1 TALEAQAHQDLPFEQ
16 LVEALQPER
25 SLSHSPL
32 FQVMY
37 NHRSEAKGEAPH
49 PQGLE
54 IGRLDWEGRTTQFD
68 LTLDT
73 YESPDSLGASLT
85 YATDLFD
92 AATVERL
99 AGHWRNLLAGIV
111 RQPEWRIGELP
122 LLDPEEYHRIVRGWN
137 RTEARYPSERGVH
150 QLIEEQAAKTPE
162 AVALVFGEREMS
174 YAELNRKANRL
185 AHRLIELGVGPDV
198 LVGIAVERGFEM
210 VVGLLAI
217 LKAGGAYVPLDP
229 EYPEERLAYMIG
241 DSGIGLL
248 LTQRH
253 LQDQLPPADGV
264 QNLFLEPGDDWLE
277 NYAQENLA
285 SRTAPQNLAYVIY
298 TSGSTGR
305 PKGAG
310 NTHMALINRLHWMQK
325 AYRLD
330 TTDTVLQKTPFSF
343 DVSVWELFWPLLNG
357 VRLAIAR
364 PGEHRDPELLI
375 DTIERH
381 GVTTLHFVPSMLQAF
396 ISVEHIEGCRSI
408 RRLVC
413 SGEALPAE
421 FARKTLERM
430 PTVGLFNL
438 YGPTEAAIDVTH
450 WTCDHVD
457 PEGVPIG
464 QPIDNLKTHILEES
478 LHPVAPR
485 CCGELYLGGVG
496 LARGYHNRPGLTA
509 ERFIPDPF
517 DSSEQGGGRLYRTG
531 DLARYRADGVI
542 EYLGRIDHQVKI
554 RGFRI
559 ELGEIEARLQQ
570 HGAVREAVV
579 IDIDGLGGRQL
590 AAYLVPDDLAMLD
603 GDERQTGLRGE
614 LKAHLGAALPD
625 YMVPAHL
632 VFLARLPLTPNG
644 KLDRKALPRPDVS
657 LLQRAY
663 VAPVSELEQRIAA
676 IWAEV
681 LKVERVGLTDNFFE
695 LGGDSIV
702 SIQVVSRARQ
712 AGIAFTPKDLFQH
725 QTVQGLTTVAQRT
738 GGLCIDQGAVTGTMP
753 LTPIQR
759 MFFEEEIPERHHWNQ
774 SVLLEPNERL
784 VVEPLEAALQR
795 VVEHH
800 DALRLRF
807 IQQEGRWSA
816 GFRDREEAE
825 LLWQSQ
831 VSDIGELEAV
841 CNEAQASLDL
851 EHGPLLRAVL
861 ASLPDGRQRLL
872 LVIHHLVV
880 DGISWR
886 VLLDDLQIAYRQA
899 VQGQPLCLPAKS
911 SSFKAWSERLEQ
923 YAAEATLAEELGYWQ
938 RQLQEA
944 TDELPCDHPQ
954 GGHQRKQAA
963 FATTHLDRDWTRRL
977 LQEAPAAYRT
987 QINDLLLAALARVIC
1002 RWTGRAPTLV
1012 RLEGHGR
1019 EDLFDDLD
1027 ITRTVGWFTSLFPV
1041 KLTPRSEI
1049 ADSIKTVKEQ
1059 LRAVPNKGI
1068 GYGLLRYLGSETARQ
1083 TLQYLP
1089 HGEIVFN
1096 YLGQFD
1102 QSFEAEA
1109 ALFAPAGEGS
1119 GQGRSEAAPL
1129 DALLSLDGQVYGGEL
1144 RLTWTFSRERF
1155 AEATI

>member
-1 TALEAQAHQDLPFEQ
+1 
-16 LVEALQPER
+16 
-25 SLSHSPL
+25 
-32 FQVMY
+32 
-37 NHRSEAKGEAPH
+37 
-49 PQGLE
+49 
-54 IGRLDWEGRTTQFD
+54 
-68 LTLDT
+68 
-73 YESPDSLGASLT
+73 
-85 YATDLFD
+85 
-92 AATVERL
+92 
-99 AGHWRNLLAGIV
+99 
-111 RQPEWRIGELP
+111 
-122 LLDPEEYHRIVRGWN
+122 
-137 RTEARYPSERGVH
+137 
-150 QLIEEQAAKTPE
+150 
-162 AVALVFGEREMS
+162 
-174 YAELNRKANRL
+174 
-185 AHRLIELGVGPDV
+185 
-198 LVGIAVERGFEM
+198 
-210 VVGLLAI
+210 
-217 LKAGGAYVPLDP
+217 
-229 EYPEERLAYMIG
+229 
-241 DSGIGLL
+241 
-248 LTQRH
+248 
-253 LQDQLPPADGV
+253 
-264 QNLFLEPGDDWLE
+264 
-277 NYAQENLA
+277 
-285 SRTAPQNLAYVIY
+285 
-298 TSGSTGR
+298 
-305 PKGAG
+305 
-310 NTHMALINRLHWMQK
+310 
-325 AYRLD
+325 
-330 TTDTVLQKTPFSF
+330 
-343 DVSVWELFWPLLNG
+343 
-357 VRLAIAR
+357 
-364 PGEHRDPELLI
+364 
-375 DTIERH
+375 
-381 GVTTLHFVPSMLQAF
+381 
-396 ISVEHIEGCRSI
+396 
-408 RRLVC
+408 
-413 SGEALPAE
+413 
-421 FARKTLERM
+421 
-430 PTVGLFNL
+430 
-438 YGPTEAAIDVTH
+438 
-450 WTCDHVD
+450 
-457 PEGVPIG
+457 
-464 QPIDNLKTHILEES
+464 
-478 LHPVAPR
+478 
-485 CCGELYLGGVG
+485 
-496 LARGYHNRPGLTA
+496 
-509 ERFIPDPF
+509 
-517 DSSEQGGGRLYRTG
+517 
-531 DLARYRADGVI
+531 
-542 EYLGRIDHQVKI
+542 
-554 RGFRI
+554 
-559 ELGEIEARLQQ
+559 
-570 HGAVREAVV
+570 
-579 IDIDGLGGRQL
+579 
-590 AAYLVPDDLAMLD
+590 
-603 GDERQTGLRGE
+603 
-614 LKAHLGAALPD
+614 
-625 YMVPAHL
+625 
-632 VFLARLPLTPNG
+632 
-644 KLDRKALPRPDVS
+644 
-657 LLQRAY
+657 
-663 VAPVSELEQRIAA
+663 ELEQRIAA

-712 AGIAFTPKDLFQH
+712 AGIAFTPKELFQH

-753 LTPIQR
+753 LTSIQR

-886 VLLDDLQIAYRQA
+886 VLLEDLQTAYRQA
-899 VQGQPLCLPAKS
+899 VQSQPLHLPAKS

-987 QINDLLLAALARVIC
+987 QVNDLLLAALARVIC
-1002 RWTGRAPTLV
+1002 RWSGQASTLV

-1083 TLQYLP
+1083 TLQRLP
-1089 HGEIVFN
+1089 RGEIVFN

-1109 ALFAPAGEGS
+1109 ALFAPAGESS

-1155 AEATI
+1155 AEATIQRLADAYARELEALVGHCADENNRGMTPSDVPLAGLSQEQLDALPVPAGEIEDIYPLSPMQQG